1 MFLLSTLDPFSHA
14 TKLAK
19 GSCPDHCGNVS
30 IPYPF
35 GMGADHC
42 YLADWFA
49 VDCNINKSSGSATP
63 HLRISSMEVVDIQ
76 LGGTMYLKVQTF
88 KTFSGGVGH
97 MNYTQRGRPFT
108 YSQTKNRF
116 VAVGCN
122 NFASIQSPDDV
133 SVTIG
138 GCMSVC
144 DKTRSVLNASD
155 CNGINCCQ
163 TAIPSGL
170 DQEFIL
176 DISPIDGRMV
186 GESAS
191 AFLVDTEWFK
201 KNFRM
206 PIPVDYMVVEALQWQ
221 IDSSL
226 FNSLGLSGNAE
237 GSSTSPTSYH
247 CSNQS
252 AFGNKRSL
260 AFTCS
265 CNPGYEGNPYLPE
278 GCQDVDE
285 CADPNLN
292 TCSKRYLSYENGQS
306 THEKMGCKNTNGSY
320 ECYSIKNT
328 RLRIKGV
335 IIGVSTGVG
344 VPFLLISG
352 WGSYKVLKKKKMM
365 KRKEKCFKRNGG
377 LLLKQQLFA
386 SEVNVGNPNLFTSKD
401 LEKATDNF
409 NVNRILGQGGH
420 GTVYKAMLS
429 DGKIIAVKKSKAI
442 GEEKIK
448 EFINEVV
455 VLSRINHRN
464 VVKLLGC
471 CLETEVPLLVYEFIP
486 NGTLFQYLHNRNEDF
501 SLKWDMR
508 LRIATEVAGALFYLH
523 SATTSPVYHRDIK
536 STNILLDE
544 KYRAKIAD
552 FGTSRSIA
560 IDQSH
565 LTTQVHGTFGYL
577 DPEYFRTSQFTEK
590 SDVYSFGVVLAE
602 LLTGEKAISSKMVQ
616 EAKGLASY
624 FTDSMEEDNL
634 FNIIDNRVL
643 EEGEKE
649 EIIAVANLTRRCLNI
664 RGKERP
670 AMKEVAT
677 ELEAV
682 QVLRKATNLQLPYN
696 VVKAAK
702 TEMYE
707 TWDVSTSTMLSTDR
721 IESSS
726 FDA

>member
-1 MFLLSTLDPFSHA
+1 MALQMVFRIMFLLSTLDPFSHA

-63 HLRISSMEVVDIQ
+63 HLRISRMEVVDIQ
-76 LGGTMYLKVQTF
+76 LGGTMYLKVRIV
-88 KTFSGGVGH
+88 KTFSGGVGY

-122 NFASIQSPDDV
+122 NFASIQSPNDV

-206 PIPVDYMVVEALQWQ
+206 PIPDDYMVVEALQWQ

-292 TCSKRYLSYENGQS
+292 TCSRYLSYENGQS

-335 IIGVSTGVG
+335 IIG
-344 VPFLLISG
+344 
-352 WGSYKVLKKKKMM
+352 
-365 KRKEKCFKRNGG
+365 
-377 LLLKQQLFA
+377 
-386 SEVNVGNPNLFTSKD
+386 
-401 LEKATDNF
+401 
-409 NVNRILGQGGH
+409 GH
-420 GTVYKAMLS
+420 GTVYKAMLL
-429 DGKIIAVKKSKAI
+429 DGKIIVVKKSKAI

-464 VVKLLGC
+464 VVKLLCC
-471 CLETEVPLLVYEFIP
+471 CLETEVPLFVYEFIP
-486 NGTLFQYLHNRNEDF
+486 NGTLFQYLHNCNEDF
-501 SLKWDMR
+501 SLKWDMH

-523 SATTSPVYHRDIK
+523 STATLPVYRRDIK
-536 STNILLDE
+536 STNILLEDE

-560 IDQSH
+560 VDQSH
-565 LTTQVHGTFGYL
+565 LTT
-577 DPEYFRTSQFTEK
+577 
-590 SDVYSFGVVLAE
+590 
-602 LLTGEKAISSKMVQ
+602 
-616 EAKGLASY
+616 
-624 FTDSMEEDNL
+624 
-634 FNIIDNRVL
+634 
-643 EEGEKE
+643 
-649 EIIAVANLTRRCLNI
+649 
-664 RGKERP
+664 
-670 AMKEVAT
+670 
-677 ELEAV
+677 
-682 QVLRKATNLQLPYN
+682 
-696 VVKAAK
+696 
-702 TEMYE
+702 
-707 TWDVSTSTMLSTDR
+707 
-721 IESSS
+721 
-726 FDA
+726 

>member
-1 MFLLSTLDPFSHA
+1 MALQMVFRIMFLLSTLDPFSHA

-63 HLRISSMEVVDIQ
+63 HLRISRMEVVDIQ
-76 LGGTMYLKVQTF
+76 LGGTMYLKVRIV
-88 KTFSGGVGH
+88 KTFSGGVGY

-122 NFASIQSPDDV
+122 NFASIQSPNDV

-206 PIPVDYMVVEALQWQ
+206 PIPDDYMVVEALQWQ

-292 TCSKRYLSYENGQS
+292 TCSRYLSYENGQS

-352 WGSYKVLKKKKMM
+352 WGSYKVLKKRKIM
-365 KRKEKCFKRNGG
+365 KRKEKFFKRNGG
-377 LLLKQQLFA
+377 LLLKQQLFS

-409 NVNRILGQGGH
+409 NVNRIL
-420 GTVYKAMLS
+420 
-429 DGKIIAVKKSKAI
+429 
-442 GEEKIK
+442 
-448 EFINEVV
+448 
-455 VLSRINHRN
+455 
-464 VVKLLGC
+464 
-471 CLETEVPLLVYEFIP
+471 EVPLFVYEFIP
-486 NGTLFQYLHNRNEDF
+486 NGTLFQYLHNCNEDF
-501 SLKWDMR
+501 SLKWDMH

-523 SATTSPVYHRDIK
+523 STATLPVYRRDIK
-536 STNILLDE
+536 STNILLEDE

-560 IDQSH
+560 VDQSH
-565 LTTQVHGTFGYL
+565 LTT
-577 DPEYFRTSQFTEK
+577 
-590 SDVYSFGVVLAE
+590 
-602 LLTGEKAISSKMVQ
+602 
-616 EAKGLASY
+616 
-624 FTDSMEEDNL
+624 
-634 FNIIDNRVL
+634 
-643 EEGEKE
+643 
-649 EIIAVANLTRRCLNI
+649 
-664 RGKERP
+664 
-670 AMKEVAT
+670 
-677 ELEAV
+677 
-682 QVLRKATNLQLPYN
+682 
-696 VVKAAK
+696 
-702 TEMYE
+702 
-707 TWDVSTSTMLSTDR
+707 
-721 IESSS
+721 
-726 FDA
+726 